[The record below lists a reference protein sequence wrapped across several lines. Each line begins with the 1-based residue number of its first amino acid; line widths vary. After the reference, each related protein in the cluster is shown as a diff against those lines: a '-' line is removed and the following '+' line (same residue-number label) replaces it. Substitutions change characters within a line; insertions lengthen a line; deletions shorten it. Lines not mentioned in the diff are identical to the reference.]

1 MAEEG
6 KRSRVKVES
15 ILSVVSSNPTRPGK
29 VHKLSLLDQSMGPH
43 TIHIVFY
50 YGSNPFS
57 DGPMSSDLENFRV
70 SLSDV
75 LDEYPVVTGRLTRG
89 PDGGGWQV
97 KCNDAGVRVLQA
109 RVDATVDEWLRSADV
124 DEERDLTV
132 WEDMPLDPSFW
143 SPFRIQVNNFKC
155 GGLAIGL
162 SCTHMHADITSATL
176 LIKSWADYHSTQTLT
191 YPPIFTLPTHTH
203 PQNTTTP
210 PPHSPTTNTTPP
222 PTKMATVTMKFSGPA
237 VEKCLSGARSQCPD
251 ATPFDV
257 LVALLWSK
265 IAHWQEPHTADDNK
279 RSISIC
285 TDSRGNRG
293 QKTKIPLGYFG
304 NALSFSVLTVEADEL
319 SSGKLGQVC
328 EYVHRHVVDRAGPG
342 LVDGDGEDPVRVY
355 GPQITCVST
364 EHLVDAEKNGEAIMY
379 SAVFDNNNNNNKN
392 NIKGEKP
399 LHVSYSYGNVV
410 GEGLIVVVPTAEVG
424 PGRAVTVTLPEE
436 QIDMLCKD
444 QEILDLEG
452 VMVISGGR

>member
-1 MAEEG
+1 
-6 KRSRVKVES
+6 
-15 ILSVVSSNPTRPGK
+15 
-29 VHKLSLLDQSMGPH
+29 
-43 TIHIVFY
+43 
-50 YGSNPFS
+50 
-57 DGPMSSDLENFRV
+57 
-70 SLSDV
+70 
-75 LDEYPVVTGRLTRG
+75 
-89 PDGGGWQV
+89 
-97 KCNDAGVRVLQA
+97 
-109 RVDATVDEWLRSADV
+109 
-124 DEERDLTV
+124 
-132 WEDMPLDPSFW
+132 
-143 SPFRIQVNNFKC
+143 
-155 GGLAIGL
+155 
-162 SCTHMHADITSATL
+162 MHADITSATL

-203 PQNTTTP
+203 THTQNTHSTTP
-210 PPHSPTTNTTPP
+210 PPPHSLPTNTTTT

-237 VEKCLSGARSQCPD
+237 VEKCLSRARSQCLD

-257 LVALLWSK
+257 LVALLWLK
-265 IAHWQEPHTADDNK
+265 IAHWQEPPAADGLK

-342 LVDGDGEDPVRVY
+342 LVDGDGAGPVRVY
-355 GPQITCVST
+355 GPRLTCVST

-379 SAVFDNNNNNNKN
+379 SAVFDNNNNNKN
-392 NIKGEKP
+392 NSIKGDRP

-436 QIDMLCKD
+436 QIDRLCKD